1 MKTIK
6 IYLIEFSRQPKNSLL
21 SNLKMLVNDI
31 VIDISIKN
39 IRKQIQNAFYG
50 LLLILLRTYRA

>member
-6 IYLIEFSRQPKNSLL
+6 IYLIEFSRQPKNNLL

-31 VIDISIKN
+31 VIDINIKN